1 MIQGNE
7 SAPVPGR
14 EVTGRGGFKAE
25 KRVCESEKGRR
36 CFFFNSPIAAT
47 LGLFVQSEA
56 YENQT
61 LQQSGY
67 KIRSLKVQVGFCL
80 RAS

>member
-1 MIQGNE
+1 ML
-7 SAPVPGR
+7 
-14 EVTGRGGFKAE
+14 
-25 KRVCESEKGRR
+25 
-36 CFFFNSPIAAT
+36 FFFFIPLT

-67 KIRSLKVQVGFCL
+67 KIRSLKAQVGF
-80 RAS
+80 A